1 MKKYIVPLIEIKYI
15 LFEDILV
22 TSFSFDDLND
32 LENDPSIDEI
42 F

>member
-15 LFEDILV
+15 SFEDILV
-22 TSFSFDDLND
+22 TSFSFDDIND

>member
-1 MKKYIVPLIEIKYI
+1 MKKYIEPIMEIKNI
-15 LFEDILV
+15 LFDDILE
-22 TSFSFDDLND
+22 TSFSFEDLND

>member
-1 MKKYIVPLIEIKYI
+1 MKKYIKPIMESKDII
-15 LFEDILV
+15 FEDILE

>member
-1 MKKYIVPLIEIKYI
+1 MKKYIEPIMEIKNI
-15 LFEDILV
+15 VFEDILE